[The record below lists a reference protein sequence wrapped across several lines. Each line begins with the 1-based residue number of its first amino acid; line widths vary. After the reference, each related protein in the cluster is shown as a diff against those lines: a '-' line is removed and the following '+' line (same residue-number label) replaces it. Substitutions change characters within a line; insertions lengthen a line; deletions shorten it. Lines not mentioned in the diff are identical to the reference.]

1 MNVITKLKVETF
13 NQRKKQIDLRGVSS
27 FVGLINK
34 ADYTLDLGK
43 VQVQPRFKSEFRRER
58 PALKREVA
66 RRDLTETLF
75 LITRFPVLNNT
86 VIELG
91 VELSHFEQFRDEE
104 GVPVD
109 RRLTPDSNSRVLAIQ
124 FGNTSDY
131 LGYSL
136 HVQTGF
142 RWQKS
147 TFEFLPDATT
157 STVFTTVYAGLGQ

>member
-1 MNVITKLKVETF
+1 MMEDLADRLVVISGISDGLRFNLDPDKLTQEHFGLARYLSELQVHLENDGPF
-13 NQRKKQIDLRGVSS
+13 PEEGLVLMDLIESS
-27 FVGLINK
+27 DENASL
-34 ADYTLDLGK
+34 A
-43 VQVQPRFKSEFRRER
+43 
-58 PALKREVA
+58 A
-66 RRDLTETLF
+66 
-75 LITRFPVLNNT
+75 
-86 VIELG
+86 
-91 VELSHFEQFRDEE
+91 EQFRDKG

-109 RRLTPDSNSRVLAIQ
+109 RRLVPDSNSRVLAIQ